1 MAKVKVQQ
9 ISLAFE
15 FSVASRD
22 LRNLQTRD
30 CSECQHYATWQTL
43 KIVLRAGTTVTG
55 MGTVQIHPMV
65 TLFTYH
71 LIRPCTK
78 ATILAGFGSGNRSFG
93 PHGFISHVGSQCL
106 CDTMYS
112 ARSTCPLTNFQ

>member
-1 MAKVKVQQ
+1 MVKVKVRR

-15 FSVASRD
+15 FSFASRG

-30 CSECQHYATWQTL
+30 CSERQRYATWQTL
-43 KIVLRAGTTVTG
+43 KIVLRAETTVTG
-55 MGTVQIHPMV
+55 KGTVQIHPMV
-65 TLFTYH
+65 TLFTH
-71 LIRPCTK
+71 RLIRPCTK

-93 PHGFISHVGSQCL
+93 PHGFIPPVGSQCL

-112 ARSTCPLTNFQ
+112 ARSTCPLTNVQ